1 MSALRSRLPGWCGA
15 AIAMAFLAA
24 CAATNPSAN
33 LSTPQAQ
40 SAPLPAAPAA
50 LHTPSL
56 RELTG
61 LRPPEILTLLGKP
74 DLRRDE
80 PPAQLWQ
87 YRTSDCVLSLF
98 FYRESDGYR
107 LVRAEAWRRNLAGDA
122 TAAQCGD
129 ENAPARTHPNSAQ
142 SSL

>member
-1 MSALRSRLPGWCGA
+1 MSGLRRRLPGLGGVA
-15 AIAMAFLAA
+15 VATGLLAA
-24 CAATNPSAN
+24 CAASDPSAN
-33 LSTPQAQ
+33 LSTAQAQ
-40 SAPLPAAPAA
+40 STPLAAAPAA
-50 LHTPSL
+50 LHAPSL
-56 RELTG
+56 KELTG
-61 LRPPEILTLLGKP
+61 LHQPEILALLGKP

-80 PPAQLWQ
+80 PPAELWQ

-107 LVRAEAWRRNLAGDA
+107 LVRAEAWRRSLAGDA

-129 ENAPARTHPNSAQ
+129 ENAPARQRPSSAQ